1 MVNIGPRIGI
11 EGEAEY
17 RKQIN
22 NIVQSTK
29 TLKSEYN
36 ALSQAATK
44 SMNPFKNF
52 TNELKLNAEKH
63 KVLSSAIDEQKAKL
77 TDLRNMASMSAEKF
91 GENATQTLKWRQAVA
106 DAEGELG
113 RLEGELKTIPSTL
126 QSVGSAMQSVGNTMT
141 SVGKDLSM
149 KVTAPLVGV
158 GTLAAKS
165 FAEVDKTMQL
175 TNATMKNTEAEA
187 KMLDKAMKD
196 AASNS
201 TYGMSDAATATLN
214 FARAG
219 LDATQAANA
228 LAPAM
233 NLAAGEGGD
242 LDTVS
247 AGLVAT
253 INGFAGSFDDA
264 SKYADVFAN
273 ACNNSALDV
282 NSLASSMSVAA
293 PIFNAAG
300 YSIEDAA
307 LYMGVMA
314 NAGIDANT
322 AANSL
327 KTGLAKLVSPAKEG
341 KQWLDQLGVSI
352 TNADGTM
359 KDSVTV
365 QRELHDAF
373 AGLSESQQIAA
384 ASAIFGK
391 NQMSNW
397 LALINTSTE
406 DVGALSDALEKE
418 GTTLEMSEAMMSGFG
433 GSLEKLKS
441 SADVAM
447 TSLGEALAPSIT
459 KVADAIQ
466 GAVDWFNSL
475 DESQQQLVAKVGIVA
490 AAIGPV
496 LVIAGTL
503 ISSIGTIVS
512 AIGAIGPALTLL
524 TGPVGLVVAGIAAA
538 VAIGVALYKNWD
550 TIKEKAGEIG
560 SAISEKWGEIKEK
573 TAETWEN
580 VKGKVSDAMGV
591 AKEIAQ
597 SRLSEIKDAYEKNG
611 GGIKGT
617 MAATWEVLT
626 TQFKTGFDIMDRITG
641 GKLSEIKDQF
651 FNKFNELKNNAL
663 SWGKDLIGNLVQGIR
678 DGIGQ
683 VGQAASDVAN
693 AIRSRLHF
701 TEPDVG
707 PLADFHTYMPDM
719 MKGLADGMIQNLG
732 EVEEAATQVA
742 GAIAQPL
749 TTNNN
754 NYGGFSIVVN
764 AAEGQNAQDIA
775 DIIEER
781 IADSIARQEAVWA

>member
-77 TDLRNMASMSAEKF
+77 TDLRNMASLSAEKF

-113 RLEGELKTIPSTL
+113 RLESELKTIPSTL

-352 TNADGTM
+352 INADGTM

-365 QRELHDAF
+365 QKELHDAF

-397 LALINTSTE
+397 LALINTSTD
-406 DVGALSDALEKE
+406 DVNSLSQALEKE

-447 TSLGEALAPSIT
+447 TSLGEALAPSIS

-503 ISSIGTIVS
+503 ISSIGSIVS
-512 AIGAIGPALTLL
+512 AIGMIGPALTVL

-573 TAETWEN
+573 TSETWEN

-764 AAEGQNAQDIA
+764 AAEGQNEQDIA
-775 DIIEER
+775 DVIEER
-781 IADSIARQEAVWA
+781 IADRIARQEAVWA

>member
-1 MVNIGPRIGI
+1 MVNIGPKIGI
-11 EGEAEY
+11 DGEAEY

-22 NIVQSTK
+22 NIIQSTK

-36 ALSQAATK
+36 ALSQEATK
-44 SMNPFKNF
+44 SLNPFKNF

-63 KVLSSAIDEQKAKL
+63 KVLSNAIDEQKAKL
-77 TDLRNMASMSAEKF
+77 TDLRNMANLSAEKF

-113 RLEGELKTIPSTL
+113 RLETELKSIPSSL
-126 QSVGSAMQSVGNTMT
+126 QSVGSAMQSVGSTMT

-158 GTLAAKS
+158 GTMAAKS

-175 TNATMKNTEAEA
+175 TNATMANTEEEA
-187 KMLDKAMKD
+187 KLLSKAMKD

-201 TYGMSDAATATLN
+201 TFGMNDAANATLN

-247 AGLVAT
+247 GGLVAT
-253 INGFAGSFDDA
+253 INGFAGSFDEA
-264 SKYADVFAN
+264 SMYADVFAN

-300 YSIEDAA
+300 YSVKDAA

-341 KQWLDQLGVSI
+341 QKWLDQLGVSI
-352 TNADGTM
+352 TNADGSM
-359 KDSVTV
+359 KDSVVV
-365 QRELHDAF
+365 QKQLHDAF
-373 AGLSESQQIAA
+373 AGLSESEQIAA

-391 NQMSNW
+391 NQMSQW

-406 DVGALSDALEKE
+406 DVNGLAVALEKE

-475 DESQQQLVAKVGIVA
+475 DESQQALIAKVGVVA

-512 AIGAIGPALTLL
+512 AIGAIGPALTAL
-524 TGPVGLVVAGIAAA
+524 TGPVGLVIAGIAAA

-550 TIKEKAGEIG
+550 EIKAAAQQLGA
-560 SAISEKWGEIKEK
+560 AISEKWNEIKEK
-573 TAETWEN
+573 TSEAWEG
-580 VKGKVSDAMGV
+580 VKTKVSDAVGT

-597 SRLSEIKDAYEKNG
+597 NRLNEIKNAFEQNG

-617 MAATWEVLT
+617 MAATWEILT

-641 GKLSEIKDQF
+641 GKLSEIKDAF
-651 FNKFNELKNNAL
+651 FNKFNELKNSAL
-663 SWGKDLIGNLVQGIR
+663 SWGRDLISNLIQGIR
-678 DGIGQ
+678 EGIGK

-719 MKGLADGMIQNLG
+719 MKGLAEGMIDNLG
-732 EVEEAATQVA
+732 AVEDAATQVA

-754 NYGGFSIVVN
+754 NYGGFSIVIN
-764 AAEGQNAQDIA
+764 AADGQSAQDIA
-775 DIIEER
+775 DEVEAR
-781 IADSIARQEAVWA
+781 LADKVARQEAVWA